1 MFRYLPEDN
10 YETIEKIGKT
20 YCNMKM
26 NGDNISQKDI
36 SQWDSIWKKQGLLR
50 AIVDCGRRIYS
61 RFFLAILCK
70 KVTKKS
76 DIVELGCGTSSIT
89 LQLHQC
95 VNSITGVDLSTEAL
109 VLSELNAG
117 KIGVKNFKLLQGD
130 CRKLKIKDETFD
142 LVWSQGL
149 LEHFS
154 RPEEVLQ
161 EHIRICKNN
170 GNVVISVPAQYSF
183 FYVWYVLTHI
193 LHIKRLWP
201 WTEQDFYTKDN
212 LLNILKRLNYDT
224 NHGVRIYAMKPF
236 FLGIL
241 ILEINKSQLV
251 KLESPV

>member
-1 MFRYLPEDN
+1 
-10 YETIEKIGKT
+10 
-20 YCNMKM
+20 MKM

-50 AIVDCGRRIYS
+50 AVVDCGRRIYS
-61 RFFLAILCK
+61 RFFLAILRK
-70 KVTKKS
+70 IVTNKS
-76 DIVELGCGTSSIT
+76 DIVELGCGTSSTI

-95 VNSITGVDLSTEAL
+95 VNSITGIDLSTEAL

-130 CRKLKIKDETFD
+130 CRKLKIKDEIFD

-149 LEHFS
+149 LEHFA
-154 RPEEVLQ
+154 RPEEALQ

-170 GNVVISVPAQYSF
+170 GNVVISVPARYSF

-201 WTEQDFYTKDN
+201 WTEQDFYTKEN
-212 LLNILKRLNYDT
+212 LLNMLKRLNYDT